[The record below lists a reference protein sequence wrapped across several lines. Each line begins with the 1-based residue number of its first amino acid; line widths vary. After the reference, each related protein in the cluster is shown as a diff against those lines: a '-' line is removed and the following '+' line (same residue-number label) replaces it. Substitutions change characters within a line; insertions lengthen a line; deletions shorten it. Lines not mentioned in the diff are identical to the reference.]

1 MKRYGKQLK
10 YDRRKYKCGY
20 AECGICSNAG
30 WKVSKTRERHD
41 TKVEDNTIL
50 DPEPTEFIEIE
61 NQVGIKQYY
70 HTDGKEWFNAT
81 YVPLGI
87 SVNGVTP
94 EHALGKVS
102 MEFYEYYEDGIETGL
117 PY

>member
-1 MKRYGKQLK
+1 MKAYGKQLK
-10 YDRRKYKCGY
+10 QDRRKYKCGY
-20 AECGICSNAG
+20 SECDICSNAG

-70 HTDGKEWFNAT
+70 HTDGEEWFNAT
-81 YVPLGI
+81 YVTLGI
-87 SVNGVTP
+87 SVYGVTI
-94 EHALGKVS
+94 EHALGKVEN
-102 MEFYEYYEDGIETGL
+102 EFAELIEKNPTIL
-117 PY
+117 LI

>member
-1 MKRYGKQLK
+1 MKRYGKKQE
-10 YDRRKYKCGY
+10 YSHAPYKCKY
-20 AECGICSNAG
+20 AKCGVCTNTG

-41 TKVEDNTIL
+41 AKVGDNTIL

-61 NQVGIKQYY
+61 NQIGIKQYILS
-70 HTDGKEWFNAT
+70 DGKEWFNAT

-87 SVNGVTP
+87 SVYGVTI

-102 MEFYEYYEDGIETGL
+102 MAFYEYYEDGIETGL
-117 PY
+117 HY